1 MPMLSLMPSAVMC
14 RLLTSLL
21 ERPLPPPN
29 PFTPWSLPPSLPF
42 PASPF
47 SADAVTDALCSDVQV
62 LGQLVGKD
70 AAPQQVGSCQL
81 RLKGMHFETHLGQHL
96 YTYVGVWATQP
107 SVLCTLNTTLC
118 SVRQQL
124 QAEV

>member
-21 ERPLPPPN
+21 ERPLPA
-29 PFTPWSLPPSLPF
+29 TSWSLPLSLPF

-62 LGQLVGKD
+62 LGQFVGKD
-70 AAPQQVGSCQL
+70 AAPQEVGSCQL
-81 RLKGMHFETHLGQHL
+81 RLKGMHFKAHLGQHL
-96 YTYVGVWATQP
+96 YTYAGVWATQLML
-107 SVLCTLNTTLC
+107 SR
-118 SVRQQL
+118 S
-124 QAEV
+124 AIAS